1 MAEGTGFEPAIR
13 HNPYNGL
20 ANRRLQPLGHPSTEE
35 WIRHGACGDSFTGR
49 ASFRQTKP
57 RTLLVRGPKK
67 ARSSENFKQHQPIIR
82 RRGRRGTMNLSKRS
96 IEMLLDLVE
105 IKLSYMDISDRE
117 DARDMQV
124 LERCR
129 SELQSLD
136 REPESVGAF
145 VRPIRRPGRPR
156 TAA

>member
-1 MAEGTGFEPAIR
+1 MQGFFYRPRLFSSNKAADSPIPR
-13 HNPYNGL
+13 PKKGAFVQKILSN
-20 ANRRLQPLGHPSTEE
+20 ANR
-35 WIRHGACGDSFTGR
+35 
-49 ASFRQTKP
+49 
-57 RTLLVRGPKK
+57 
-67 ARSSENFKQHQPIIR
+67 SSVAD
-82 RRGRRGTMNLSKRS
+82 GRRGTMNLSKRS

>member
-1 MAEGTGFEPAIR
+1 
-13 HNPYNGL
+13 
-20 ANRRLQPLGHPSTEE
+20 
-35 WIRHGACGDSFTGR
+35 
-49 ASFRQTKP
+49 
-57 RTLLVRGPKK
+57 
-67 ARSSENFKQHQPIIR
+67 
-82 RRGRRGTMNLSKRS
+82 MNLSKRS

-117 DARDMQV
+117 DARDMEV

-136 REPESVGAF
+136 RQPAENVAAF
-145 VRPIRRPGRPR
+145 VRPMRRPGRPR